1 MNYEG
6 KKTALLPGQ
15 MATIAEEYGLMEP
28 HVRTV
33 IQVETSSRAYNS
45 VGWPDFLF
53 EPHKF
58 YQNVPKAKLQTAID
72 QGLAYKSWKGP
83 GSYPKTPQLRV
94 EQFLK
99 AAALDETAAI
109 ESASWGLGQIMGSEC
124 EEAGYPTP
132 QAMLQAFMDS
142 EEAQIRGMLNL
153 IKKRGLDKD
162 LHNFPNMAACR
173 HFALRYNGA
182 GYAKNNYHVKLQQ
195 AYNRLMSATP
205 HLVPAKP
212 LDDVIRYGDQSER
225 VRDLQKTLIA
235 LGYDIGKSGADA
247 DYGPA
252 TRRAV
257 VDWKGKHGL
266 PLIPDVGPS
275 DLAKMKG
282 G

>member
-6 KKTALLPGQ
+6 KKVPLAPGQ
-15 MATIAEEYGLMEP
+15 LASIAAEYGLAEA

-33 IQVETSSRAYNS
+33 MQVETAGHAYNS

-58 YQNVPKAKLQTAID
+58 YQNIPKAKLQTAID
-72 QGLAYKSWKGP
+72 EGLAYKSWKGP
-83 GSYPKTPQLRV
+83 GSYPKTPALRV

-109 ESASWGLGQIMGSEC
+109 ESASWGLGQILGSEC

-153 IKKRGLDKD
+153 IKHRGLDKD
-162 LHNFPNMAACR
+162 LRNFPNMAACR

-182 GYAKNNYHVKLQQ
+182 AYAKNNYHVKLQS
-195 AYNRLMSATP
+195 AFNRLMSTTP

-212 LDDVIRYGDQSER
+212 LDETIHYGDQNEN
-225 VRDLQKTLIA
+225 VRSMQKILIS
-235 LGYDIGKSGADA
+235 LGYDLGRGGADA

-257 VDWKGKHGL
+257 MDWKAKNGI
-266 PLIPDVGPS
+266 PSSPDVIPS
-275 DLAKMKG
+275 ELARMKG